1 MDKPGLRDALPQP
14 KLSDTRTDQ
23 FWSNLDSSLS
33 AAAAPSAAQTPQ
45 RDLNVGLG
53 DVARGVG
60 AGALDLVGGIG
71 ELSRQASQFGKE
83 NAGKQG
89 GDYLEQARANM
100 ASKLSPVLDVV
111 AGAGDLAKSGAES
124 LTEGMSGDAKEAI
137 GRSLID
143 ETPEG
148 RLTLGDGAGDIDVW
162 AMKMAQGVGSLL
174 PTLAAGGVTG
184 VAAKV
189 SIGRAVTASMVK
201 RGATQK
207 VAEAVAAKAVSK
219 IAYGASV
226 TTGVTGS
233 VGSAGVNARDTVLGM
248 SFDELAG
255 SDTFRQAFTRIDQD
269 QQTAH
274 LSDEEKL
281 GLAREE
287 TANLASRATMS
298 DAKVWGAAAMG
309 SMMGD
314 AMLFKMLAGKAATG
328 GVLKGAAKGAA
339 GEGISETLEEGV
351 QQYAVNESLNEVAA
365 ADIDPMKG
373 VMSSAIEG
381 GLIGMGTGGAVGA
394 VGGARGGKHAS
405 QEDGVGTGPVAE
417 PSAPVTEDAAGPAVD
432 PNFASAPLEDGK
444 QAPSASQAEGEL
456 NPLGPSASQ
465 FDELRD
471 VPAYLRRD
479 DTAARFKGMAAD
491 SEVQRA
497 LAGEFGQTVQELVA
511 SQMKAGD
518 QGKSLY
524 ERAQAGE
531 LGLDPFAGN
540 KSAQQVAMENQRL
553 ALPLKDVIFA
563 GDANAKPK
571 GEALAAPGD
580 HDDHQAGPGPQF
592 RGTERTRWQSGQ
604 EGDLLPPERDPRYY
618 AAEALPGATIEGEG
632 REVGTELPHRNVVYG
647 TDGRP
652 AQQKAANLAQRER
665 ELANQPPQIGQ
676 SDTIFAGGASGSD
689 PRNSAYTPPKLS
701 RDQVDGSL
709 DTQSTRDPRSEVARS
724 IEGAGKDTDSVFG
737 PLKSL
742 RITRKGKPFGTEKEA
757 AMASR
762 KGQEMP
768 VPLNGGGFGVAAIGE
783 VQQAQAQ
790 QGGVKQPSSNS
801 AQQDRQDGKTEIAQ
815 NGMVIVH
822 GSGNPGMS
830 EQDIQIVRAS
840 GQKQGK
846 KGRVYG
852 GFYGTSEQ
860 DAHQAQAYADMM
872 GGTPTLYD
880 VKIKPGTKVLHKQ
893 GDITRLSESYINELV
908 SQGYGVVTGTDPRGQ
923 TEHVVIDKSA
933 VASMAPRGAQATPS
947 QVNDTNVADMRQP
960 SDQPAASVSAETV
973 PAPSATAGEASQ
985 LAPAIDTGYREV
997 IPVNQPQAEVSNEPV
1012 TPVPAIGRERQG
1024 DQPSAGETAAAG
1036 AGPAIAG
1043 LADRAGS
1050 GYPADNTPAS
1060 PVPNG
1065 QQQDDQALTAP
1076 APDAGAAVS
1085 GRIGEEELR
1094 DRDLLKEHGGH
1105 WKYRSAVGAGWFT
1118 ANTKEA
1124 AIERAEEAYRKAVS
1138 KGEPVP
1144 TRDERFAQ
1152 ADAELF
1158 SEMDRRYGKMS
1169 TPELEAEYQRLGGEV
1184 GDLQKSGS
1192 GEFNGNGGRRT
1203 GAAVSNEGA
1212 RQVGEER
1219 LRLGVYMK
1227 MRRDRDTAGSGAKSQ
1242 QIEPANDWRG
1252 AKSATDYHAAKRRLF
1267 SGEMEFSEFQAMS
1280 RSALDNAPS
1289 LRAELEKKTKQDL
1302 LDQMSRFNA
1311 ARYKN
1316 DKKAVVVEAAY
1327 NQLIGDLRWAAN
1339 GDGNTISETY
1349 AIGGARQSI
1358 EERVAKAL
1366 DGLTPERYQQF
1377 VNKQRADVAKRDAEL
1392 AATKEALRDP
1402 QTLEQFKTFLKYRSL
1417 DKLTPEQRARYE
1429 DLIAASNLDKRDQAN
1444 EVKAATAVTPTAS
1457 GDIIKTKHTKSGED
1471 LFVVQ
1476 MGDRVDRDTYNQIN
1490 AHAKKL
1496 GGWYSSYKVGGAVPG
1511 FQFKDEAKATEFRGW
1526 LTGQG
1531 AASAAPS
1538 AEAAPTEVT
1547 DPDQDNSKSK
1557 QVETLRTRA
1566 KTLRDKATAALNAER
1581 KENTNKRMTEAANAR
1596 ANAESELHFAG
1607 LLDAIADG
1615 IESGEVTYLRN
1626 LANGTQLTELN
1637 HALSRSLWNLP
1648 PARREALTSQ
1658 GMIERTEDG
1667 RERWS
1672 AKATPEMMAE
1682 GAQMPG
1688 MDYFARNLKDV
1699 ATKMQGASGFKQAGA
1714 KIMALVNAA
1723 INRDSKTVSITD
1735 PELIA
1740 KLKAYTSGVS
1750 DYDAKAVKEQIGG
1763 YSRLERMGI
1772 TNHTEL
1778 RAALRELARLQA
1790 GLKKQAVPRDPLAE
1804 KMVALKRK
1812 LVGNRNAFID
1822 FFPTPESHAAD
1833 LVALAG
1839 IEPGMTVLEPSAG
1852 HGMLAEAARAAGAKV
1867 DAVELA
1873 GDLREILQAKG
1884 FGLVGSD
1891 FMATTPAQSYDAV
1904 VMNPPFS
1911 GDMDVDHVRHAYD
1924 HLKPGGRLVAIV
1936 SATAG
1941 DRQNNKN
1948 KAFRE
1953 WFDGLGGSEQAMPEG
1968 SFKASLNPTD
1978 VRTKIFVIDKP
1989 ANEAKP
1995 LPSPEGKRVTVAT
2008 PKGQSVEV
2016 QYLVMEAADLVASHD
2031 FEGNLNHDYPQQ
2043 LQPRDRSKQT
2053 YRVQVGQIAAAPDGA
2068 RLAASPETDRG
2079 APIVR
2084 DGIVESGN
2092 GRSIGLRQAYQ
2103 RGDADAYRRYIEANA
2118 ADFGIDPAVIG
2129 AMKQPVLVRERITTM
2144 TDDQLR
2150 DFVVDSNTD
2159 AKMANSAAEDA
2170 GADAGKLTD
2179 DMLDLL
2185 NIPEGGDVLASQ
2197 NNRFLQA
2204 FLSAIGENQSNSYV
2218 SRDGQ
2223 WNDAY
2228 RKRVTAA
2235 IFAYGYD
2242 NQRLLDAATG
2252 EVDADGR
2259 NITTA
2264 LINNAV
2270 GMAKL
2275 RQHSPERAKVISNYL
2290 AEAVES
2296 IARAKRSGQSLQEMA
2311 AQSDMLG
2318 GDTSPEG
2325 SLLAQAIAA
2334 SARSAKAITGMVGD
2348 ILTMLNKT
2356 TSADMFG
2363 AAVDPATPETAINET
2378 LKAISAYNQQKASQ
2392 PKPGGDL
2399 FGLAGARNN
2408 HGAAPSVPRSGDASA
2423 AKGAG
2428 GVTEG
2433 RLELDGV
2440 SIRIPAIDEEQQRL
2454 YNQATHRGQG
2464 VNFASGISTG
2474 VGRILNDL
2482 KDAGLLDT
2490 AEQRAAAEAEV
2501 QAWANEEAINARK
2514 LMRDGIKTPSW
2525 VITGRSGRKAQ
2536 SSAATERE
2544 NNRQTQHYKDQDAR
2558 IKALRDELKKLR
2570 PKEVI
2575 GRESFNY
2582 AWGKARGMIAEYASA
2597 LSGGQPNLLAS
2608 LRKSMNSELSRYLQ
2622 AMEKIDAQGFIKTL
2636 SEQDNRLKAAG
2647 YDGLVAIVGA
2657 RSNPGKIISDAING
2671 RIRFSKQAMAQ
2682 GEKPAKHLTRKEAEL
2697 VTKEWFKQYRGAS
2710 GIDVQ
2715 IHATQA
2721 ELEKAL
2727 GLAAQDGLIR
2737 RAAFD
2742 DDSGTL
2748 HVAADTIANP
2758 KRMREILRHEV
2769 LAHYGLANVLGD
2781 GEYTKLMSRLI
2792 QSQKDPSM
2800 KPVWDWVNTHYADE
2814 DIGTQAEEVVAHLAE
2829 LEQGAL
2835 GRGWD
2840 RVVAWVTRALR
2851 AVGFVPDGITAAETR
2866 SLIEGLGK
2874 KLKRSGPDDNGPDGD
2889 KKFSQEVDLPTEI
2902 SQDSVGKTI
2911 DVSGVERPT
2920 INHDGQPIHQTEE
2933 GLRNFWRWFGNSLM
2947 RDGAGN
2953 PVVVY
2958 HATESDITAFNTRDA
2973 VENRSFYYGEDNGRE
2988 KDAGGFFFTPDK
3000 TLANDYA
3007 ENRPNANIIPVYL
3020 KLNNPVYLDEMSLE
3034 EQGNYLREA
3043 RANGHDGAIIG
3054 DGLEYVVFTP
3064 EQIKSAI
3071 GNNGEYSKSNPDVRF
3086 SQTNTAADDSKTLEQ
3101 SIKQKAVYQAGAALS
3116 SVKNWLKQ
3124 GRPVMLGTL
3133 TDLQIDQLYRDITGG
3148 AVSAYQRLRTK
3159 MEAERNDI
3167 LLDAE
3172 TRIDPLWDALEK
3184 QEKADLSS
3192 LMHDATMSR
3201 LHPDKPLDEN
3211 SYYLEAKQKVERA
3224 KKPETKAAYEAELHI
3239 IERNHSELARQYQA
3253 LTPKA
3258 KALYATMEQTYNQQW
3273 ETLREAIEQRLV
3285 DLLGENKGRAMA
3297 ATMRLKM
3304 ESALKHGP
3312 YFPLTRF
3319 GDYVVKA
3326 RKGDEYVREHFERR
3340 IDAEQAVKLYQ
3351 RDGYNALMTVKE
3363 EGNGDSANA
3372 HQLGMELLDFLEEA
3386 EGVSKDQLQDT
3397 IWQAML
3403 KMMPDASYAKHAI
3416 HRRRVKGA
3424 SRDAHRAYMS
3434 SVYHFARHVS
3444 KIRYGHK
3451 MQGELDKLSEQVLA
3465 GVTGEPS
3472 SIKPE
3477 DLEIAQQVLNEMNKR
3492 HDMNM
3497 NPTGKAWAG
3506 HAGNAGFLY
3515 YIGPSLASAVVNMT
3529 QNFTVMLPQLGAKY
3543 GFAKSASAM
3552 TAAMGDYIK
3561 HGKFKAGTTE
3571 AWQSLTRST
3580 TLKAD
3585 ELALLKEL
3593 YRAGVLDLTQAH
3605 SVAAKADT
3613 DQQDAKV
3620 MSKHWRKA
3628 MRWAGATFH
3637 NAEVLNREVA
3647 ALAAYRLLKEAEPTL
3662 SAEQYAEKVTEMVY
3676 DGHGN
3681 YAASNRPRYMRNDV
3695 VKVMT
3700 QFKIYSQMMTY
3711 VIYSNAIKAAKGD
3724 KQAAKTLGGIMAAHW
3739 VMAGVM
3745 GLPVPI
3751 TWVAYAL
3758 AAAADDDDD
3767 RSGEASFRLGLTE
3780 ALGPRAG
3787 ELLAKGPLDSLTN
3800 LSIAGRTGLN
3810 DLWWR
3815 SPKEGTEGDDLAWHA
3830 VQQLL
3835 GPVAGIGIN
3844 LVRGGGQIV
3853 DGEIQRGLETVLPKA
3868 VRDTAKAYRQA
3879 TEGEQTIKGDVII
3892 DDVGAW
3898 NVVMQAAGFGSAQ
3911 MAKNYDAREYIKAK
3925 EKRIAEVRSGLLKD
3939 YYNARK
3945 SGDLDE
3951 VKEVIE
3957 RIKAFNAIHHPGE
3970 RITGKS
3976 LALSYKS
3983 KINSNNR
3990 TQGGVYLS
3998 RKREYLREEGAF
4010 AKQAERE

>member
-14 KLSDTRTDQ
+14 RQSDTRNDP
-23 FWSNLDSSLS
+23 FWSSLDSSLS
-33 AAAAPSAAQTPQ
+33 AAAAATPQ
-45 RDLNVGLG
+45 PSEPVAKRDLDVGLG

-71 ELSRQASQFGKE
+71 ELARQASNFGKE

-100 ASKLSPVLDVV
+100 ANKLSPLLDVV
-111 AGAGDLAKSGAES
+111 AGAGDLAASGAES
-124 LTEGMSGDAKEAI
+124 LNDGMSADAKEAL
-137 GRSLID
+137 GRRLVD

-184 VAAKV
+184 VAAKA

-201 RGATQK
+201 RGATQE

-219 IAYGASV
+219 IATGAAV
-226 TTGVTGS
+226 TTGATGS
-233 VGSAGVNARDTVLGM
+233 VGSAGVNTRDTVLGM

-255 SDTFRQAFTRIDQD
+255 SDTFRQSFTRIDQD

-405 QEDGVGTGPVAE
+405 QEDGVGTDPVAE
-417 PSAPVTEDAAGPAVD
+417 PSAPVTEGAAGPAVD
-432 PNFASAPLEDGK
+432 PNFASVPLEDGE
-444 QAPSASQAEGEL
+444 QAPSASQAEGDL

-497 LAGEFGQTVQELVA
+497 LASEFGQSVQELVA
-511 SQMKAGD
+511 SQMQAGD

-563 GDANAKPK
+563 GDANAKPV
-571 GEALAAPGD
+571 GEAVAAPGD
-580 HDDHQAGPGPQF
+580 HDDRQAGPGPQF
-592 RGTERTRWQSGQ
+592 RGGERTHWQNGQ
-604 EGDLLPPERDPRYY
+604 EGELLPPE
-618 AAEALPGATIEGEG
+618 AATAHPVGELPGAVIDGES
-632 REVGTELPHRNVVYG
+632 REVGTELPYRDFIVG
-647 TDGRP
+647 EDGRP
-652 AQQKAANLAQRER
+652 AQRRAADIQRRAADLARRER
-665 ELANQPPQIGQ
+665 ELNNQPPQIGQ
-676 SDTIFAGGASGSD
+676 SETLFAGGTPGAD

-701 RDQVDGSL
+701 RDQVDTSMGE
-709 DTQSTRDPRSEVARS
+709 QSTRDPRSPVAQS
-724 IEGAGKDTDSVFG
+724 IEQAGSATDSVFG

-742 RITRKGKPFGTEKEA
+742 RITRKGKPFASEKEA

-762 KGQEMP
+762 KGKETP

-790 QGGVKQPSSNS
+790 QGAVNQPSSNS

-997 IPVNQPQAEVSNEPV
+997 IPVKQPKTEVSNEPV
-1012 TPVPAIGRERQG
+1012 TPVPAISSERSG
-1024 DQPSAGETAAAG
+1024 DQPG
-1036 AGPAIAG
+1036 AGDPVATSVGPTPAE
-1043 LADRAGS
+1043 LAERAGP
-1050 GYPADNTPAS
+1050 GDPADGTSLA
-1060 PVPNG
+1060 PVPVTQPGEKN
-1065 QQQDDQALTAP
+1065 ALTAP
-1076 APDAGAAVS
+1076 APAGVAVS
-1085 GRIGEEELR
+1085 EGGQPEQARTTAGPAAAPTPWSGMIDNPDGTITLEGEVAALKSWAKDNGVKAIPGKGGLVVAKSFTAKVRGLTAPAANEPSALVEAARGGVVPEPTEVDLI
-1094 DRDLLKEHGGH
+1094 DRDLLKEHAGR

-1242 QIEPANDWRG
+1242 QNEPANDWRG

-1429 DLIAASNLDKRDQAN
+1429 DLIAASNLDKRDQAR

-1538 AEAAPTEVT
+1538 AEASPTEVT
-1547 DPDQDNSKSK
+1547 DPAQDNSKSK

-1750 DYDAKAVKEQIGG
+1750 DYDAKAVKEQIDG

-1911 GDMDVDHVRHAYD
+1911 NDMDVDHVRHAYD

-2016 QYLVMEAADLVASHD
+2016 QYRVMEAADLVASHD

-2514 LMRDGIKTPSW
+2514 LMRDGIKNPSW
-2525 VITGRSGRKAQ
+2525 AITGRSGRKAQ
-2536 SSAATERE
+2536 SSAAQDAE
-2544 NNRQTQHYKDQDAR
+2544 NRRQAAHHKDQSDR
-2558 IKALRDELKKLR
+2558 ITALRGELKKLR

-2575 GRESFNY
+2575 GKESFNY
-2582 AWGKARGMIAEYASA
+2582 AWGKAKGMIADYASA
-2597 LSGGQPNLLAS
+2597 QSNGQPNLLAS
-2608 LRKSMNSELSRYLQ
+2608 LRKSMNAELARYLQ
-2622 AMEKIDAQGFIKTL
+2622 SMGKIDAPNFIKTL
-2636 SEQDNRLKAAG
+2636 KEQDQRLKAAG
-2647 YDGLVAIVGA
+2647 HDGLVAIVGA
-2657 RSNPGKIISDAING
+2657 RSNPGKIISNAIDG
-2671 RIRFSKQAMAQ
+2671 RIRFSKQAMSQ
-2682 GEKPAKHLTRKEAEL
+2682 GMRPAKHLTRKEAEL
-2697 VTKEWFKQYRGAS
+2697 VTKGWFKQYRGAS

-2721 ELEKAL
+2721 ELEESL
-2727 GLAAQDGLIR
+2727 GLDAKEGLIR

-2742 DDSGTL
+2742 DDAGTL
-2748 HVAADTIANP
+2748 HVAADTISDP

-2792 QSQKDPSM
+2792 GSQKDPSM

-2814 DIGTQAEEVVAHLAE
+2814 DIGTKAEEVVAHLAE
-2829 LEQGAL
+2829 LEQGAW

-2874 KLKRSGPDDNGPDGD
+2874 KLQRSGPDDSGPDGG
-2889 KKFSQEVDLPTEI
+2889 KKFSQEAERPAQKGGIKMSQASTAADAAMEKLNLGPKPDIIDKTKASLNKLRQVDRGVVSSWIDRVIKKANTEVLDALAPIKYAEEAAGITDAADSGYVAARMATGAASTMQATMLYGLPEWNDGVIQRKAGTGEKDALLGIFADLGADLHNWLGWMAGHRAELLMAQGRENLLDANDIAALKGQGKGKEAKFLDAKARWNRLNAATLDLAQEAGLFTKEARAEFESEWYIPFFRESDDGDVIAPFKTKGIANQNSGIKKLKGGEANTNDLLENIFTSTSKLIDASMKNMAAQKTVWNLADTGIIEVIPKPNKMDYQALANGKDRIMVKLEGEDYMIRVEDPDLYRAMTFFDRKPFSAMVNVAAKAKRLLTAGVTASPEFMLRNFLRDSLSSWAI
-2902 SQDSVGKTI
+2902 SKDGFRPVIDSIKGVKKTLAMDGSTI
-2911 DVSGVERPT
+2911 DVMFSGASFLGGYVNGNDPEAMADTVRKSLRRKGMTPEQIARYEKSIIRNAAQAKGVVANVWEKYNRYGEAFENANREAVYAAAIKAGKSHAQAAFESKDLMDFSMLGASRTMQVMTQLLPFFNARVQGLGKLSRELRDNPREIAKRAGMITAASLALLAANWDDERYEELPDWDKDANWHFFVGDQHFRIPKPFEIGVLFGTIPERMVRALGDKDTGAQFGKAVARAVGETFALNPTPQIVKPLVESYFNYDAFRGIPIENAQDLAVKVEARYNEQTSLMMRELGEATGMSPKKLEHLLIGYTGT
-2920 INHDGQPIHQTEE
+2920 IGGYVMATADGLIRAAQPGESASWRADEIPLVKAVYRGTGPAKSTQHMEEFYRMLNEVNQLKRTVDQYRSE
-2933 GLRNFWRWFGNSLM
+2933 GL
-2947 RDGAGN
+2947 
-2953 PVVVY
+2953 
-2958 HATESDITAFNTRDA
+2958 T
-2973 VENRSFYYGEDNGRE
+2973 
-2988 KDAGGFFFTPDK
+2988 DK
-3000 TLANDYA
+3000 AN
-3007 ENRPNANIIPVYL
+3007 EL
-3020 KLNNPVYLDEMSLE
+3020 LE
-3034 EQGNYLREA
+3034 EQGGILKSRRSLSRTQQQVRVVRNKIELIQRDRILSADEKRRRIDELMA
-3043 RANGHDGAIIG
+3043 RRND
-3054 DGLEYVVFTP
+3054 L
-3064 EQIKSAI
+3064 
-3071 GNNGEYSKSNPDVRF
+3071 
-3086 SQTNTAADDSKTLEQ
+3086 
-3101 SIKQKAVYQAGAALS
+3101 VYQA
-3116 SVKNWLKQ
+3116 VNHNRQNW
-3124 GRPVMLGTL
+3124 
-3133 TDLQIDQLYRDITGG
+3133 
-3148 AVSAYQRLRTK
+3148 
-3159 MEAERNDI
+3159 E
-3167 LLDAE
+3167 
-3172 TRIDPLWDALEK
+3172 
-3184 QEKADLSS
+3184 
-3192 LMHDATMSR
+3192 
-3201 LHPDKPLDEN
+3201 
-3211 SYYLEAKQKVERA
+3211 
-3224 KKPETKAAYEAELHI
+3224 
-3239 IERNHSELARQYQA
+3239 
-3253 LTPKA
+3253 
-3258 KALYATMEQTYNQQW
+3258 
-3273 ETLREAIEQRLV
+3273 
-3285 DLLGENKGRAMA
+3285 
-3297 ATMRLKM
+3297 
-3304 ESALKHGP
+3304 
-3312 YFPLTRF
+3312 
-3319 GDYVVKA
+3319 
-3326 RKGDEYVREHFERR
+3326 
-3340 IDAEQAVKLYQ
+3340 
-3351 RDGYNALMTVKE
+3351 
-3363 EGNGDSANA
+3363 
-3372 HQLGMELLDFLEEA
+3372 
-3386 EGVSKDQLQDT
+3386 
-3397 IWQAML
+3397 
-3403 KMMPDASYAKHAI
+3403 
-3416 HRRRVKGA
+3416 
-3424 SRDAHRAYMS
+3424 
-3434 SVYHFARHVS
+3434 
-3444 KIRYGHK
+3444 
-3451 MQGELDKLSEQVLA
+3451 
-3465 GVTGEPS
+3465 
-3472 SIKPE
+3472 
-3477 DLEIAQQVLNEMNKR
+3477 
-3492 HDMNM
+3492 
-3497 NPTGKAWAG
+3497 
-3506 HAGNAGFLY
+3506 
-3515 YIGPSLASAVVNMT
+3515 
-3529 QNFTVMLPQLGAKY
+3529 
-3543 GFAKSASAM
+3543 
-3552 TAAMGDYIK
+3552 
-3561 HGKFKAGTTE
+3561 
-3571 AWQSLTRST
+3571 
-3580 TLKAD
+3580 
-3585 ELALLKEL
+3585 
-3593 YRAGVLDLTQAH
+3593 
-3605 SVAAKADT
+3605 
-3613 DQQDAKV
+3613 
-3620 MSKHWRKA
+3620 
-3628 MRWAGATFH
+3628 
-3637 NAEVLNREVA
+3637 
-3647 ALAAYRLLKEAEPTL
+3647 
-3662 SAEQYAEKVTEMVY
+3662 
-3676 DGHGN
+3676 
-3681 YAASNRPRYMRNDV
+3681 
-3695 VKVMT
+3695 
-3700 QFKIYSQMMTY
+3700 
-3711 VIYSNAIKAAKGD
+3711 
-3724 KQAAKTLGGIMAAHW
+3724 
-3739 VMAGVM
+3739 
-3745 GLPVPI
+3745 
-3751 TWVAYAL
+3751 
-3758 AAAADDDDD
+3758 
-3767 RSGEASFRLGLTE
+3767 
-3780 ALGPRAG
+3780 
-3787 ELLAKGPLDSLTN
+3787 
-3800 LSIAGRTGLN
+3800 
-3810 DLWWR
+3810 
-3815 SPKEGTEGDDLAWHA
+3815 
-3830 VQQLL
+3830 
-3835 GPVAGIGIN
+3835 
-3844 LVRGGGQIV
+3844 
-3853 DGEIQRGLETVLPKA
+3853 
-3868 VRDTAKAYRQA
+3868 
-3879 TEGEQTIKGDVII
+3879 
-3892 DDVGAW
+3892 
-3898 NVVMQAAGFGSAQ
+3898 
-3911 MAKNYDAREYIKAK
+3911 
-3925 EKRIAEVRSGLLKD
+3925 
-3939 YYNARK
+3939 
-3945 SGDLDE
+3945 
-3951 VKEVIE
+3951 
-3957 RIKAFNAIHHPGE
+3957 
-3970 RITGKS
+3970 
-3976 LALSYKS
+3976 
-3983 KINSNNR
+3983 
-3990 TQGGVYLS
+3990 
-3998 RKREYLREEGAF
+3998 
-4010 AKQAERE
+4010 

>member
-1 MDKPGLRDALPQP
+1 MSDRRMPTYEDFLRQEMRNIPQPDPEPTSDQGVIGDTVDMFQRGVGQTFGGDAEALGQLTDSQTIKDAGRAISDWGEGQMQEVSPEMRAAMGKQFVVENPDGSISAGEAWADPRAYWGNFATVLGQFAGLIGGTKGAGVVAKPLIRGMANRLATDLVEGEAKRLVAKATVKDAL
-14 KLSDTRTDQ
+14 KSGTM
-23 FWSNLDSSLS
+23 DSVR
-33 AAAAPSAAQTPQ
+33 AAYAAAPTAVAKKAVIDKAVGQLAFIGYGAHAGAMASGMRAQQAERETRDYLNNLDPDALNGNADYQSAYWGLADGEMNGADPGEIRSAAISYLSEQAASNAFQDP
-45 RDLNVGLG
+45 RALASDFASGLLT
-53 DVARGVG
+53 G
-60 AGALDLVGGIG
+60 AGGGIG
-71 ELSRQASQFGKE
+71 GVLGKVGQTRAGAAVRGFVGEGATEGWQGAETQRAVNEAVQEWADETRDPMAGVLVAGLNEAIVGGMAGGGLAGVVGPEVHINKPVVRTVTGNERIDQGIGHLDQRQAERGAAIEREIDTLF
-83 NAGKQG
+83 AGKQNPLGASGQVFDPVRDIPAYERQGFVRGSHDFKGTEIPGPLEGELLAPETGLAPLKDSTDLMPQG
-89 GDYLEQARANM
+89 GRA
-100 ASKLSPVLDVV
+100 AQ
-111 AGAGDLAKSGAES
+111 DLA
-124 LTEGMSGDAKEAI
+124 
-137 GRSLID
+137 
-143 ETPEG
+143 
-148 RLTLGDGAGDIDVW
+148 
-162 AMKMAQGVGSLL
+162 
-174 PTLAAGGVTG
+174 
-184 VAAKV
+184 
-189 SIGRAVTASMVK
+189 
-201 RGATQK
+201 
-207 VAEAVAAKAVSK
+207 
-219 IAYGASV
+219 
-226 TTGVTGS
+226 
-233 VGSAGVNARDTVLGM
+233 
-248 SFDELAG
+248 ELAG
-255 SDTFRQAFTRIDQD
+255 GR
-269 QQTAH
+269 
-274 LSDEEKL
+274 
-281 GLAREE
+281 
-287 TANLASRATMS
+287 M
-298 DAKVWGAAAMG
+298 
-309 SMMGD
+309 
-314 AMLFKMLAGKAATG
+314 
-328 GVLKGAAKGAA
+328 
-339 GEGISETLEEGV
+339 
-351 QQYAVNESLNEVAA
+351 
-365 ADIDPMKG
+365 P
-373 VMSSAIEG
+373 
-381 GLIGMGTGGAVGA
+381 
-394 VGGARGGKHAS
+394 
-405 QEDGVGTGPVAE
+405 
-417 PSAPVTEDAAGPAVD
+417 PSGRPAVTD
-432 PNFASAPLEDGK
+432 QRLDGDLM
-444 QAPSASQAEGEL
+444 P
-456 NPLGPSASQ
+456 
-465 FDELRD
+465 
-471 VPAYLRRD
+471 
-479 DTAARFKGMAAD
+479 
-491 SEVQRA
+491 
-497 LAGEFGQTVQELVA
+497 QELG
-511 SQMKAGD
+511 QGRAG
-518 QGKSLY
+518 
-524 ERAQAGE
+524 
-531 LGLDPFAGN
+531 
-540 KSAQQVAMENQRL
+540 
-553 ALPLKDVIFA
+553 
-563 GDANAKPK
+563 
-571 GEALAAPGD
+571 
-580 HDDHQAGPGPQF
+580 
-592 RGTERTRWQSGQ
+592 
-604 EGDLLPPERDPRYY
+604 
-618 AAEALPGATIEGEG
+618 LPGATIEGDG
-632 REVGTELPHRNVVYG
+632 REVGTELPYRDFIVG
-647 TDGRP
+647 EDGRP
-652 AQQKAANLAQRER
+652 AQRRAADIQRR
-665 ELANQPPQIGQ
+665 GSELAAQPAQIGQ
-676 SDTIFAGGASGSD
+676 SDTIFVPGEPGAD
-689 PRNSAYTPPKLS
+689 PRNSAYTPPRLS
-701 RDQVDGSL
+701 RDQVDRSL
-709 DTQSTRDPRSEVARS
+709 GEESTRDPRSPVSRA
-724 IEGAGKDTDSVFG
+724 IANAGSATDSVFG
-737 PLKSL
+737 PLQSL
-742 RITRKGKPFGTEKEA
+742 RITRKGRPFASQKEA
-757 AMASR
+757 LLASR
-762 KGQEMP
+762 ADEQP
-768 VPLNGGGFGVAAIGE
+768 VALNGGGFGIANRGE
-783 VQQAQAQ
+783 VEQAKAADQVTDFADRPTINVS
-790 QGGVKQPSSNS
+790 GDSVTVPSS
-801 AQQDRQDGKTEIAQ
+801 AEG
-815 NGMVIVH
+815 
-822 GSGNPGMS
+822 
-830 EQDIQIVRAS
+830 
-840 GQKQGK
+840 
-846 KGRVYG
+846 
-852 GFYGTSEQ
+852 
-860 DAHQAQAYADMM
+860 
-872 GGTPTLYD
+872 
-880 VKIKPGTKVLHKQ
+880 
-893 GDITRLSESYINELV
+893 
-908 SQGYGVVTGTDPRGQ
+908 
-923 TEHVVIDKSA
+923 
-933 VASMAPRGAQATPS
+933 
-947 QVNDTNVADMRQP
+947 
-960 SDQPAASVSAETV
+960 AAS
-973 PAPSATAGEASQ
+973 
-985 LAPAIDTGYREV
+985 
-997 IPVNQPQAEVSNEPV
+997 QPQAEVRDEQIAPISSISSE
-1012 TPVPAIGRERQG
+1012 GQR
-1024 DQPSAGETAAAG
+1024 DQPGAGEPAAAG
-1036 AGPAIAG
+1036 AGPAVAG
-1043 LADRAGS
+1043 LTDRAGS
-1050 GYPADNTPAS
+1050 GDRADLAAPA
-1060 PVPNG
+1060 PVPDG
-1065 QQQDDQALTAP
+1065 QQQNDPTLTAP
-1076 APDAGAAVS
+1076 ATDAGAAVS

-1118 ANTKEA
+1118 ANTKES

-1429 DLIAASNLDKRDQAN
+1429 DLIAASNLDKRDQAH

-1688 MDYFARNLKDV
+1688 MDYFASNLKDV

-1714 KIMALVNAA
+1714 KIMALVKAA
-1723 INRDSKTVSITD
+1723 ANRDNKTTTLSD

-1740 KLKAYTSGVS
+1740 KLKAYVTGSDDYSTSTI
-1750 DYDAKAVKEQIGG
+1750 KNQIAG
-1763 YSRLERMGI
+1763 YGRLERMGI

-1911 GDMDVDHVRHAYD
+1911 NDMDIDHVRHAYD

-2016 QYLVMEAADLVASHD
+2016 QYRVMEAADLVASHD

-2296 IARAKRSGQSLQEMA
+2296 IASAKRSGQSLQEMA

-2514 LMRDGIKTPSW
+2514 LMRDGIKNPSW
-2525 VITGRSGRKAQ
+2525 AITGRSGRKAQ
-2536 SSAATERE
+2536 SSAAQDAE
-2544 NNRQTQHYKDQDAR
+2544 NRRQAAHHKDQSYR
-2558 IKALRDELKKLR
+2558 ITALRGELKKLR

-2575 GRESFNY
+2575 GKESFNY
-2582 AWGKARGMIAEYASA
+2582 AWGKAKGMIADYASA
-2597 LSGGQPNLLAS
+2597 QSNGQPNLLAS
-2608 LRKSMNSELSRYLQ
+2608 LRKSMNAELARYLQ
-2622 AMEKIDAQGFIKTL
+2622 SMGKIDAPNFIKTL
-2636 SEQDNRLKAAG
+2636 KEQDQRLKSAG

-2715 IHATQA
+2715 IHATQEA
-2721 ELEKAL
+2721 LENAL
-2727 GLAAQDGLIR
+2727 GLDAKDGLIR

-2742 DDSGTL
+2742 DDAGTL
-2748 HVAADTIANP
+2748 HVAADTISDA

-2792 QSQKDPSM
+2792 GSQKDPSM

-2814 DIGTQAEEVVAHLAE
+2814 DIGTKAEEVVAHLAE
-2829 LEQGAL
+2829 LEQGAW

-2874 KLKRSGPDDNGPDGD
+2874 KLQRSGPDDSGPDGG
-2889 KKFSQEVDLPTEI
+2889 KKFSQEAERPAQKGGIKMSQASTAADAAMEKLNLGPKPDIIDKTRASLDKLRKVERGMVKSWLDRFVKKANTEVLDALAPIKYAEDEAGVTDAADSGYVAARMATGAASTMQATMLYGLPEWKDGVIQRKAGTGEKDALLGIFSDLGKDLHNWLGWMAGHRAELLMEQGRENLL
-2902 SQDSVGKTI
+2902 SEQDIAALKGLGKGKEAKFMEAKARWNRLNAATLDLAQEAGLFTPEARAEFESEWYIPFFRESDDGDVIAPFKPKGIANQNAGIKKLKGGEANTNDLLENIFTSTSKLIDASMKNMAAQKTVWNLADTGLI
-2911 DVSGVERPT
+2911 DVVAKPNMMDWRTLKNGKDLIAIKMDGEDYMIRVNDPDLYRAMTFFDRQPFGAMVNVAAKAKRLLTAGVTASPEFM
-2920 INHDGQPIHQTEE
+2920 
-2933 GLRNFWRWFGNSLM
+2933 LRNFLRDSLSSWAISK
-2947 RDGAGN
+2947 DGFK
-2953 PVVVY
+2953 PVIDSIKGV
-2958 HATESDITAFNTRDA
+2958 
-2973 VENRSFYYGEDNGRE
+2973 
-2988 KDAGGFFFTPDK
+2988 KK
-3000 TLANDYA
+3000 TLAMEGSTLDVMFSGASFLGGYVNGNDPTA
-3007 ENRPNANIIPVYL
+3007 MADSVR
-3020 KLNNPVYLDEMSLE
+3020 KSLRRK
-3034 EQGNYLREA
+3034 GM
-3043 RANGHDGAIIG
+3043 
-3054 DGLEYVVFTP
+3054 TP
-3064 EQIKSAI
+3064 EQIAKYEKSIVRNAAQVKGIVADAWDQYSRYGEALENANREAVYEAAI
-3071 GNNGEYSKSNPDVRF
+3071 KAGKSHAQAAFESKDLMDFSMLGAARFIQGASMVLPFFNARIQGLGKLSRELRDNPREIAKRAGMITAMSLGLLALNWDDERYEELPDWDKDANWHFFIGDQHLRIPKPFEIGVMFGTIPERMVRAMGGKDTGAQFGKAVARAVGETFALNPTPQIVKPLVESYFNYDAFRGGPIENAQDLAVQAEARYNE
-3086 SQTNTAADDSKTLEQ
+3086 QTSLMMRELGEATGMSPKKLEHLLIGYTGTMGSYVMAAADGLIRASSPGESASWRADEIPLV
-3101 SIKQKAVYQAGAALS
+3101 KAVYRGSGPAKSTQHMEEFYRMLNE
-3116 SVKNWLKQ
+3116 VNQLKRTVDQ
-3124 GRPVMLGTL
+3124 YRSEGL
-3133 TDLQIDQLYRDITGG
+3133 TDKANELLKEQGGILKSRRSLSQTQQQVRVVRNKIELIQRD
-3148 AVSAYQRLRTK
+3148 R
-3159 MEAERNDI
+3159 
-3167 LLDAE
+3167 
-3172 TRIDPLWDALEK
+3172 
-3184 QEKADLSS
+3184 
-3192 LMHDATMSR
+3192 TMSA
-3201 LHPDKPLDEN
+3201 DE
-3211 SYYLEAKQKVERA
+3211 KR
-3224 KKPETKAAYEAELHI
+3224 
-3239 IERNHSELARQYQA
+3239 
-3253 LTPKA
+3253 
-3258 KALYATMEQTYNQQW
+3258 
-3273 ETLREAIEQRLV
+3273 
-3285 DLLGENKGRAMA
+3285 
-3297 ATMRLKM
+3297 
-3304 ESALKHGP
+3304 
-3312 YFPLTRF
+3312 
-3319 GDYVVKA
+3319 
-3326 RKGDEYVREHFERR
+3326 RR
-3340 IDAEQAVKLYQ
+3340 IDGLLSRRNDLVYQAVN
-3351 RDGYNALMTVKE
+3351 RN
-3363 EGNGDSANA
+3363 
-3372 HQLGMELLDFLEEA
+3372 
-3386 EGVSKDQLQDT
+3386 
-3397 IWQAML
+3397 
-3403 KMMPDASYAKHAI
+3403 
-3416 HRRRVKGA
+3416 R
-3424 SRDAHRAYMS
+3424 
-3434 SVYHFARHVS
+3434 
-3444 KIRYGHK
+3444 
-3451 MQGELDKLSEQVLA
+3451 
-3465 GVTGEPS
+3465 
-3472 SIKPE
+3472 
-3477 DLEIAQQVLNEMNKR
+3477 
-3492 HDMNM
+3492 
-3497 NPTGKAWAG
+3497 
-3506 HAGNAGFLY
+3506 
-3515 YIGPSLASAVVNMT
+3515 
-3529 QNFTVMLPQLGAKY
+3529 QNW
-3543 GFAKSASAM
+3543 
-3552 TAAMGDYIK
+3552 
-3561 HGKFKAGTTE
+3561 E
-3571 AWQSLTRST
+3571 
-3580 TLKAD
+3580 
-3585 ELALLKEL
+3585 
-3593 YRAGVLDLTQAH
+3593 
-3605 SVAAKADT
+3605 
-3613 DQQDAKV
+3613 
-3620 MSKHWRKA
+3620 
-3628 MRWAGATFH
+3628 
-3637 NAEVLNREVA
+3637 
-3647 ALAAYRLLKEAEPTL
+3647 
-3662 SAEQYAEKVTEMVY
+3662 
-3676 DGHGN
+3676 
-3681 YAASNRPRYMRNDV
+3681 
-3695 VKVMT
+3695 
-3700 QFKIYSQMMTY
+3700 
-3711 VIYSNAIKAAKGD
+3711 
-3724 KQAAKTLGGIMAAHW
+3724 
-3739 VMAGVM
+3739 
-3745 GLPVPI
+3745 
-3751 TWVAYAL
+3751 
-3758 AAAADDDDD
+3758 
-3767 RSGEASFRLGLTE
+3767 
-3780 ALGPRAG
+3780 
-3787 ELLAKGPLDSLTN
+3787 
-3800 LSIAGRTGLN
+3800 
-3810 DLWWR
+3810 
-3815 SPKEGTEGDDLAWHA
+3815 
-3830 VQQLL
+3830 
-3835 GPVAGIGIN
+3835 
-3844 LVRGGGQIV
+3844 
-3853 DGEIQRGLETVLPKA
+3853 
-3868 VRDTAKAYRQA
+3868 
-3879 TEGEQTIKGDVII
+3879 
-3892 DDVGAW
+3892 
-3898 NVVMQAAGFGSAQ
+3898 
-3911 MAKNYDAREYIKAK
+3911 
-3925 EKRIAEVRSGLLKD
+3925 
-3939 YYNARK
+3939 
-3945 SGDLDE
+3945 
-3951 VKEVIE
+3951 
-3957 RIKAFNAIHHPGE
+3957 
-3970 RITGKS
+3970 
-3976 LALSYKS
+3976 
-3983 KINSNNR
+3983 
-3990 TQGGVYLS
+3990 
-3998 RKREYLREEGAF
+3998 
-4010 AKQAERE
+4010 

>member
-14 KLSDTRTDQ
+14 KLSDTRTDP

-71 ELSRQASQFGKE
+71 ELARQASQFGKE

-148 RLTLGDGAGDIDVW
+148 RLTMGDGAGDIDVW
-162 AMKMAQGVGSLL
+162 AMKMAQGVGSMV
-174 PTLAAGGVTG
+174 PTLLAGGVTG
-184 VAAKV
+184 VAAKA
-189 SIGRAVTASMVK
+189 SIGRAVTTSMLK
-201 RGATQK
+201 RGATQE
-207 VAEAVAAKAVSK
+207 VAEAVAAKTVAK
-219 IAYGASV
+219 LATGAAA
-226 TTGVTGS
+226 TTGATGS
-233 VGSAGVNARDTVLGM
+233 VGSAGVNTRESVLGM
-248 SFDELAG
+248 SFDELSR

-269 QQTAH
+269 QQTQH

-281 GLAREE
+281 SLAREE
-287 TANLASRATMS
+287 TANVASRATMS

-309 SMMGD
+309 SVMGD

-328 GVLKGAAKGAA
+328 GVLKGAAKGAV

-381 GLIGMGTGGAVGA
+381 GLIGMGAGGAVGA

-405 QEDGVGTGPVAE
+405 QEDGVGTDPVSE
-417 PSAPVTEDAAGPAVD
+417 PSAPVTEGAAGPAVD
-432 PNFASAPLEDGK
+432 PNFASVPLEEGE

-471 VPAYLRRD
+471 VPAYLRQD
-479 DTAARFKGMAAD
+479 DTADRYKGMAAD

-652 AQQKAANLAQRER
+652 AQQQAANLAQRER

-737 PLKSL
+737 PLQTL
-742 RITRKGKPFGTEKEA
+742 RITRKGKPFATEKEA

-933 VASMAPRGAQATPS
+933 VASMAPRGAQATTS

-997 IPVNQPQAEVSNEPV
+997 IPVKQPKTEVSNEPV
-1012 TPVPAIGRERQG
+1012 TPVPAISSEGQR
-1024 DQPSAGETAAAG
+1024 DQPGAGEPAAAG
-1036 AGPAIAG
+1036 AGPAVAG
-1043 LADRAGS
+1043 LTDRAGS
-1050 GYPADNTPAS
+1050 GDRADLAAPA
-1060 PVPNG
+1060 PVPDG
-1065 QQQDDQALTAP
+1065 QQQDDPTLTAP
-1076 APDAGAAVS
+1076 ASVAGAVVS

-1358 EERVAKAL
+1358 EDRVAKAL

-1429 DLIAASNLDKRDQAN
+1429 DLIAASNLDKRDQAH

-1538 AEAAPTEVT
+1538 AEATPTEVT
-1547 DPDQDNSKSK
+1547 EPAQTDSKSK

-1658 GMIERTEDG
+1658 GMIERAEDG

-1750 DYDAKAVKEQIGG
+1750 DYDAKAVKEQING

-1790 GLKKQAVPRDPLAE
+1790 VLKKQAVPRDPLAE

-1873 GDLREILQAKG
+1873 VDLREILQAKG
-1884 FGLVGSD
+1884 FGLVGGD
-1891 FMATTPAQSYDAV
+1891 FMDTTPAQSYDAV

-1911 GDMDVDHVRHAYD
+1911 NDMDIDHVRHAYD

-1989 ANEAKP
+1989 ANEVKP
-1995 LPSPEGKRVTVAT
+1995 LLSPEGKRVTVAT

-2016 QYLVMEAADLVASHD
+2016 QYRVMEAADLVASHD

-2092 GRSIGLRQAYQ
+2092 GRTIGLKQAYQ
-2103 RGDADAYRRYIEANA
+2103 RGDAGVYRAYLLANATEFGLDAAAIEAMSA
-2118 ADFGIDPAVIG
+2118 
-2129 AMKQPVLVRERITTM
+2129 PVLVRERLTEM
-2144 TDDQLR
+2144 DDQQLR

-2582 AWGKARGMIAEYASA
+2582 AWGKAKGMIAEYASA

-2800 KPVWDWVNTHYADE
+2800 KPVWEWVDTHYAGE
-2814 DIGTQAEEVVAHLAE
+2814 DVGVQAEEVIAHLAE
-2829 LEQGAL
+2829 LEQSAWR
-2835 GRGWD
+2835 RGWD
-2840 RVVAWVTRALR
+2840 QVVAWVTKALR
-2851 AVGFVPDGITAAETR
+2851 TVGFVPGGITAAETR
-2866 SLIEGLGK
+2866 VLIEGLGK
-2874 KLKRSGPDDNGPDGD
+2874 KMKRGGPDNGGPDGGQ
-2889 KKFSQEVDLPTEI
+2889 KFSQEAA
-2902 SQDSVGKTI
+2902 
-2911 DVSGVERPT
+2911 
-2920 INHDGQPIHQTEE
+2920 QPEKKG
-2933 GLRNFWRWFGNSLM
+2933 GLKM
-2947 RDGAGN
+2947 
-2953 PVVVY
+2953 
-2958 HATESDITAFNTRDA
+2958 
-2973 VENRSFYYGEDNGRE
+2973 
-2988 KDAGGFFFTPDK
+2988 
-3000 TLANDYA
+3000 
-3007 ENRPNANIIPVYL
+3007 
-3020 KLNNPVYLDEMSLE
+3020 
-3034 EQGNYLREA
+3034 
-3043 RANGHDGAIIG
+3043 
-3054 DGLEYVVFTP
+3054 
-3064 EQIKSAI
+3064 
-3071 GNNGEYSKSNPDVRF
+3071 
-3086 SQTNTAADDSKTLEQ
+3086 SQTNTAADAAMEKLNLGPKPDIIDKTKANLAKLRKVDRGAVESWVDRFIKKANTEVLDALAPIKYAEDAAGITDAADSGYVAARMAT
-3101 SIKQKAVYQAGAALS
+3101 GAASTMQATMLYGLPEWNDGVIQRKAGTGEKDALLGIFS
-3116 SVKNWLKQ
+3116 DLGADLHNWLGWMAGHRAELLMEQ
-3124 GRPVMLGTL
+3124 GR
-3133 TDLQIDQLYRDITGG
+3133 
-3148 AVSAYQRLRTK
+3148 
-3159 MEAERNDI
+3159 EN
-3167 LLDAE
+3167 LLDAND
-3172 TRIDPLWDALEK
+3172 IAALK
-3184 QEKADLSS
+3184 GQGKG
-3192 LMHDATMSR
+3192 
-3201 LHPDKPLDEN
+3201 K
-3211 SYYLEAKQKVERA
+3211 EAKFLDAKARWNRLNAATLDLAQEAGLFTKEARAEFESEWYIPFFRESDDGDVIAPFKTKGIANQNSGIKKLKGGEANTNDLLENIFTSTSKLIDASMKNMAAQKTVWNLA
-3224 KKPETKAAYEAELHI
+3224 DTGI
-3239 IERNHSELARQYQA
+3239 IEVIPKPNKMDYQA
-3253 LTPKA
+3253 LANGK
-3258 KALYATMEQTYNQQW
+3258 
-3273 ETLREAIEQRLV
+3273 
-3285 DLLGENKGRAMA
+3285 D
-3297 ATMRLKM
+3297 
-3304 ESALKHGP
+3304 
-3312 YFPLTRF
+3312 
-3319 GDYVVKA
+3319 
-3326 RKGDEYVREHFERR
+3326 R
-3340 IDAEQAVKLYQ
+3340 IMVKL
-3351 RDGYNALMTVKE
+3351 
-3363 EGNGDSANA
+3363 EGEDY
-3372 HQLGMELLDFLEEA
+3372 MIRVED
-3386 EGVSKDQLQDT
+3386 
-3397 IWQAML
+3397 
-3403 KMMPDASYAKHAI
+3403 PD
-3416 HRRRVKGA
+3416 
-3424 SRDAHRAYMS
+3424 
-3434 SVYHFARHVS
+3434 
-3444 KIRYGHK
+3444 
-3451 MQGELDKLSEQVLA
+3451 
-3465 GVTGEPS
+3465 
-3472 SIKPE
+3472 
-3477 DLEIAQQVLNEMNKR
+3477 
-3492 HDMNM
+3492 
-3497 NPTGKAWAG
+3497 
-3506 HAGNAGFLY
+3506 
-3515 YIGPSLASAVVNMT
+3515 
-3529 QNFTVMLPQLGAKY
+3529 
-3543 GFAKSASAM
+3543 
-3552 TAAMGDYIK
+3552 
-3561 HGKFKAGTTE
+3561 
-3571 AWQSLTRST
+3571 
-3580 TLKAD
+3580 
-3585 ELALLKEL
+3585 L
-3593 YRAGVLDLTQAH
+3593 YRAMTFFDRKPFGAMVN
-3605 SVAAKADT
+3605 VAAKAKRLLTAGVTASPEFMLRNFLRDSLSSWAISKDGFRPVIDSIKGVEKTLAMDGSTIDVMFSGASFLGGYVNGNDPEAMADT
-3613 DQQDAKV
+3613 VRKSLRRKGMTPEQIARYEKSIIRNAAQAKGV
-3620 MSKHWRKA
+3620 VANVWEKYNRYGEA
-3628 MRWAGATFH
+3628 FE
-3637 NAEVLNREVA
+3637 NANREAV
-3647 ALAAYRLLKEAEPTL
+3647 
-3662 SAEQYAEKVTEMVY
+3662 
-3676 DGHGN
+3676 
-3681 YAASNRPRYMRNDV
+3681 YAAAIKAGKSHAQAAFESKDLMDFSMLGASRTMQ
-3695 VKVMT
+3695 VMT
-3700 QFKIYSQMMTY
+3700 QLLPFF
-3711 VIYSNAIKAAKGD
+3711 NARVQGLGKLTRELRDNPRAIAKRAGMITAASLALLAANWDDERYEELPDWDKDANWHFFVGDQHFRIPKPFEIGVLFGTIPERMVRAMGD
-3724 KQAAKTLGGIMAAHW
+3724 KDTGAQFGKAVARAIGDTFALNPIPQLAKPVVETTVNYDFFKGGPIDGPQDLN
-3739 VMAGVM
+3739 VMAEARYNEQTSLLMRELGELTGFSPKQLEHLVIGYTGTMGSYVM
-3745 GLPVPI
+3745 
-3751 TWVAYAL
+3751 
-3758 AAAADDDDD
+3758 AAADGLIRASRPGESASWRADEIPLVKAVYRGTGPAKSTQHMEEFYRMLSEVNQLKRTVDQYRSEGLDDKANELLEEQGGILKARRSLSRTQQQVRVVRNKIELIQRD
-3767 RSGEASFRLGLTE
+3767 RTMNAEEKRK
-3780 ALGPRAG
+3780 RID
-3787 ELLAKGPLDSLTN
+3787 ELLA
-3800 LSIAGRTGLN
+3800 RRN
-3810 DLWWR
+3810 DLVYQ
-3815 SPKEGTEGDDLAWHA
+3815 A
-3830 VQQLL
+3830 V
-3835 GPVAGIGIN
+3835 N
-3844 LVRGGGQIV
+3844 
-3853 DGEIQRGLETVLPKA
+3853 
-3868 VRDTAKAYRQA
+3868 
-3879 TEGEQTIKGDVII
+3879 
-3892 DDVGAW
+3892 
-3898 NVVMQAAGFGSAQ
+3898 
-3911 MAKNYDAREYIKAK
+3911 KNRANWE
-3925 EKRIAEVRSGLLKD
+3925 
-3939 YYNARK
+3939 
-3945 SGDLDE
+3945 
-3951 VKEVIE
+3951 
-3957 RIKAFNAIHHPGE
+3957 
-3970 RITGKS
+3970 
-3976 LALSYKS
+3976 
-3983 KINSNNR
+3983 
-3990 TQGGVYLS
+3990 
-3998 RKREYLREEGAF
+3998 
-4010 AKQAERE
+4010 

>member
-14 KLSDTRTDQ
+14 RQSDTRNDP
-23 FWSNLDSSLS
+23 FWSSLDSSLS
-33 AAAAPSAAQTPQ
+33 ATTPQ
-45 RDLNVGLG
+45 PSEPVAKRDLDVGLG
-53 DVARGVG
+53 DAARGVG

-71 ELSRQASQFGKE
+71 ELARQASNFGKE

-100 ASKLSPVLDVV
+100 ANKLSPLLDVV
-111 AGAGDLAKSGAES
+111 AGAGDLAASGAES
-124 LTEGMSGDAKEAI
+124 LNDGMSADAKEAL
-137 GRSLID
+137 GRRLVD

-184 VAAKV
+184 VAAKA

-201 RGATQK
+201 RGATQE

-219 IAYGASV
+219 IATGAAV
-226 TTGVTGS
+226 TTGATGS
-233 VGSAGVNARDTVLGM
+233 VGSAGVNTRDTVLGM
-248 SFDELAG
+248 SFDELSR

-269 QQTAH
+269 QQTQH

-281 GLAREE
+281 SLAREE
-287 TANLASRATMS
+287 TANVASRATMS
-298 DAKVWGAAAMG
+298 DAKVWGAAAVG

-432 PNFASAPLEDGK
+432 PNFASVPLEEGE

-471 VPAYLRRD
+471 VPAYLRQD
-479 DTAARFKGMAAD
+479 DTADRYKGMAAD

-652 AQQKAANLAQRER
+652 AQQQAANLAQRER

-737 PLKSL
+737 PLQTL
-742 RITRKGKPFGTEKEA
+742 RITRKGKPFATEKEA

-790 QGGVKQPSSNS
+790 QGAVKQPSSNS

-947 QVNDTNVADMRQP
+947 QVNDTNVADIRQP

-997 IPVNQPQAEVSNEPV
+997 IPVKQPKTEVSNEPV
-1012 TPVPAIGRERQG
+1012 TPVPAISSEGQR
-1024 DQPSAGETAAAG
+1024 DQPGAGEPAAAG
-1036 AGPAIAG
+1036 AGPAVAG
-1043 LADRAGS
+1043 LTDRAGS
-1050 GYPADNTPAS
+1050 GDRADLAAPA
-1060 PVPNG
+1060 PVPDG
-1065 QQQDDQALTAP
+1065 QQQNDPTLTAP
-1076 APDAGAAVS
+1076 ATDAGAAVS

-1242 QIEPANDWRG
+1242 QIEPANDWSG

-1417 DKLTPEQRARYE
+1417 DKLTPDQRARYE
-1429 DLIAASNLDKRDQAN
+1429 DLIAASNLDKRDQAR

-1714 KIMALVNAA
+1714 KIMALVKAA
-1723 INRDSKTVSITD
+1723 ANRDNKTTTLSD

-1740 KLKAYTSGVS
+1740 KLKAYVTGSDDYSTSTI
-1750 DYDAKAVKEQIGG
+1750 KNQIAG
-1763 YSRLERMGI
+1763 YGRLERMGI

-1911 GDMDVDHVRHAYD
+1911 NDMDVDHVRHAYD

-1953 WFDGLGGSEQAMPEG
+1953 WFDGLGGSEQAMPDG
-1968 SFKASLNPTD
+1968 AFKASLNPTD

-2016 QYLVMEAADLVASHD
+2016 QYRVMEAADLVASHD

-2092 GRSIGLRQAYQ
+2092 GRTIGLKQAYQ
-2103 RGDADAYRRYIEANA
+2103 RGDAGAYRAYLLANATEFGLDAAAIEAMSA
-2118 ADFGIDPAVIG
+2118 
-2129 AMKQPVLVRERITTM
+2129 PVLVRERLTEM
-2144 TDDQLR
+2144 DDQQLR

-2514 LMRDGIKTPSW
+2514 LMRDGIKNPSW

-2582 AWGKARGMIAEYASA
+2582 AWGKARGMIADYASA
-2597 LSGGQPNLLAS
+2597 QSNGQPNLLAS
-2608 LRKSMNSELSRYLQ
+2608 LRKSMNAELARYLQ

-2636 SEQDNRLKAAG
+2636 KEQDQRLKAAG
-2647 YDGLVAIVGA
+2647 HDGLVAIVGA

-2829 LEQGAL
+2829 LEQGAW

-2866 SLIEGLGK
+2866 NLIEALGK
-2874 KLKRSGPDDNGPDGD
+2874 KMKRGGPDNGGPDGGQ
-2889 KKFSQEVDLPTEI
+2889 KFSQESEQSTKMSQESLGETIEVD
-2902 SQDSVGKTI
+2902 GKL
-2911 DVSGVERPT
+2911 RPT
-2920 INHDGQPIHQTEE
+2920 TNSSGQPIYPTED
-2933 GLRNFWRWFGNSLM
+2933 GIRAFWRWFGDSKVVDDNGRPL
-2947 RDGAGN
+2947 
-2953 PVVVY
+2953 VVY
-2958 HATESDITAFNTRDA
+2958 HGTPADISAFEPTRAGEYGARFADA
-2973 VENRSFYYGEDNGRE
+2973 VFFSSDPAVAGAYSIRLKASEEVANYQAEWDKLAE
-2988 KDAGGFFFTPDK
+2988 KRANIVKAGGIRSEQF
-3000 TLANDYA
+3000 
-3007 ENRPNANIIPVYL
+3007 NIIR
-3020 KLNNPVYLDEMSLE
+3020 KEMDAIAAKQKAARRSVLE
-3034 EQGNYLREA
+3034 YSAPSKGANVIPAYLRTKDPFVADGKGGFWSEI
-3043 RANGHDGAIIG
+3043 NGDAISGAISRG
-3054 DGLEYVVFTP
+3054 NDGVIITNVIDSASEDTSYPADVYVVFSP
-3064 EQIKSAI
+3064 EQIKSSV
-3071 GNNGEYSKSNPDVRF
+3071 GNGGEFDGGNPDIRF
-3086 SQTNTAADDSKTLEQ
+3086 SQTNTAADKAMEKLNLGPKPDIIDKTKASLNKLRQVDRGVVSSWIDRVIKKANTEVLDALAPIKYAEEAAGITDAADSGYVAARMAT
-3101 SIKQKAVYQAGAALS
+3101 GAASTMQATMLYGLPEWNDG
-3116 SVKNWLKQ
+3116 VIQRKAGTGEKDALLGIFADLGADLHNWLGWMAGHRAELLMAQ
-3124 GRPVMLGTL
+3124 GR
-3133 TDLQIDQLYRDITGG
+3133 
-3148 AVSAYQRLRTK
+3148 
-3159 MEAERNDI
+3159 
-3167 LLDAE
+3167 
-3172 TRIDPLWDALEK
+3172 
-3184 QEKADLSS
+3184 
-3192 LMHDATMSR
+3192 
-3201 LHPDKPLDEN
+3201 EN
-3211 SYYLEAKQKVERA
+3211 L
-3224 KKPETKAAYEAELHI
+3224 
-3239 IERNHSELARQYQA
+3239 
-3253 LTPKA
+3253 
-3258 KALYATMEQTYNQQW
+3258 
-3273 ETLREAIEQRLV
+3273 
-3285 DLLGENKGRAMA
+3285 
-3297 ATMRLKM
+3297 
-3304 ESALKHGP
+3304 
-3312 YFPLTRF
+3312 
-3319 GDYVVKA
+3319 
-3326 RKGDEYVREHFERR
+3326 
-3340 IDAEQAVKLYQ
+3340 
-3351 RDGYNALMTVKE
+3351 
-3363 EGNGDSANA
+3363 
-3372 HQLGMELLDFLEEA
+3372 
-3386 EGVSKDQLQDT
+3386 
-3397 IWQAML
+3397 
-3403 KMMPDASYAKHAI
+3403 
-3416 HRRRVKGA
+3416 
-3424 SRDAHRAYMS
+3424 
-3434 SVYHFARHVS
+3434 
-3444 KIRYGHK
+3444 
-3451 MQGELDKLSEQVLA
+3451 LSEQDIAALKGLGKGKEAKFMEAKARWNRLNAATLDLA
-3465 GVTGEPS
+3465 QEAGLFTPEARAEFESEWYIPFFRESDDGDVIAPF
-3472 SIKPE
+3472 KPKG
-3477 DLEIAQQVLNEMNKR
+3477 IANQ
-3492 HDMNM
+3492 
-3497 NPTGKAWAG
+3497 
-3506 HAGNAGFLY
+3506 NAGIKKLKGGEANTNDLLENIFTSTSKL
-3515 YIGPSLASAVVNMT
+3515 IDASMKNMAAQKTVWNLADTGLIDVVAKPNMMDWRALK
-3529 QNFTVMLPQLGAKY
+3529 NGKDLIAIKMDGE
-3543 GFAKSASAM
+3543 
-3552 TAAMGDYIK
+3552 DYMI
-3561 HGKFKAGTTE
+3561 
-3571 AWQSLTRST
+3571 RVN
-3580 TLKAD
+3580 D
-3585 ELALLKEL
+3585 PDL
-3593 YRAGVLDLTQAH
+3593 YRAMTFFDRQPFGAMVN
-3605 SVAAKADT
+3605 VAAKAKRLLTAGVTASPEFMLRNFLRDSLSSWAISKDGFKPVIDSIKGVKKT
-3613 DQQDAKV
+3613 LAMEGSTLDV
-3620 MSKHWRKA
+3620 MFSGASFLGGYVNGNDPTAMADSVRKA
-3628 MRWAGATFH
+3628 LRRKGMTPEQIAKYEKSIVR
-3637 NAEVLNREVA
+3637 NAAQVKGIVADAWDQYSRYGEALENANREAV
-3647 ALAAYRLLKEAEPTL
+3647 YEA
-3662 SAEQYAEKVTEMVY
+3662 
-3676 DGHGN
+3676 
-3681 YAASNRPRYMRNDV
+3681 
-3695 VKVMT
+3695 
-3700 QFKIYSQMMTY
+3700 
-3711 VIYSNAIKAAKGD
+3711 AIKAGKSHA
-3724 KQAAKTLGGIMAAHW
+3724 QAAFESKDLMDFSMLGAARFIQGASMVLPFFNARIQGLGKLSRELRDNPREIAKRAGMITAMSLGLLALNWDDERYEELPDWDKDANWHFFLGDQHFRIPKPFEIGVMFGTIPERMVRALGGKDTGAQLGKAVARAIGETFALNPTPQIVKPLVESYFNYDSFRGGPIENAQDLAVKVEARYNEQTSLMMRELGETLGMSPKKLEHLLIGYTGTIGSY
-3739 VMAGVM
+3739 VM
-3745 GLPVPI
+3745 
-3751 TWVAYAL
+3751 
-3758 AAAADDDDD
+3758 AAADGLIRANSPGESASWRADEIPLVKAVYRGSGPAKSTQHMEEFYRMLNEVNQLKRTVDQY
-3767 RSGEASFRLGLTE
+3767 RSEGLTDK
-3780 ALGPRAG
+3780 AN
-3787 ELLAKGPLDSLTN
+3787 ELLEEQGGILKSRRSL
-3800 LSIAGRTGLN
+3800 SRTQQQVRVVRNRIELIQRDRTLTAEEKRRRIDEMLARRN
-3810 DLWWR
+3810 DLVYQ
-3815 SPKEGTEGDDLAWHA
+3815 A
-3830 VQQLL
+3830 V
-3835 GPVAGIGIN
+3835 N
-3844 LVRGGGQIV
+3844 KN
-3853 DGEIQRGLETVLPKA
+3853 KA
-3868 VRDTAKAYRQA
+3868 NW
-3879 TEGEQTIKGDVII
+3879 E
-3892 DDVGAW
+3892 
-3898 NVVMQAAGFGSAQ
+3898 
-3911 MAKNYDAREYIKAK
+3911 
-3925 EKRIAEVRSGLLKD
+3925 
-3939 YYNARK
+3939 
-3945 SGDLDE
+3945 
-3951 VKEVIE
+3951 
-3957 RIKAFNAIHHPGE
+3957 
-3970 RITGKS
+3970 
-3976 LALSYKS
+3976 
-3983 KINSNNR
+3983 
-3990 TQGGVYLS
+3990 
-3998 RKREYLREEGAF
+3998 
-4010 AKQAERE
+4010 